1 MSRDDVLKQ
10 ALSLSADDRA
20 ILAGRLLDSLQSGAD
35 PAIESEW
42 AAEIDRR
49 ISAYDRGEIDSISAE
64 ELLARLR
71 QRRKSA
77 HASSPA
83 GTGRRRTLDGNGL
96 LRSAATRSGRSIRTS
111 ILERPRFHS
120 ISSARIAAGHQ
131 RARRRQLRRF
141 PYGIVYSVRSD
152 HILVVALMHLHRRPG
167 YWS

>member
-77 HASSPA
+77 
-83 GTGRRRTLDGNGL
+83 
-96 LRSAATRSGRSIRTS
+96 
-111 ILERPRFHS
+111 
-120 ISSARIAAGHQ
+120 
-131 RARRRQLRRF
+131 
-141 PYGIVYSVRSD
+141 
-152 HILVVALMHLHRRPG
+152 
-167 YWS
+167 